1 MMVSSKGR
9 YALRVM
15 LDMAEQGDGA
25 GLRLSDIAQR
35 QQLSKKYLESIM
47 AALSRA
53 GLVESSVGKA
63 GGYRLTRPPG
73 EYPVGEILRAAE
85 QLFCQK
91 GYEAASMQEIVRAA
105 GVSKGGIYHHFASKE
120 EIMTLLSHQH
130 AQESAERAE
139 AQLADAPDDLARLNL
154 LLSACLP
161 MRDEAAAFTAML
173 LPMATSPEGR
183 AMALTYLDALSDRFH
198 PLLEQTIAQ
207 GVQSGALF
215 TEIRGVAGIV
225 LHLLGDCFFDLA
237 AQLMQ
242 AKNDKQ
248 PCDLPALV
256 DLLTRYRRAVEVLL
270 NAPFGSVT
278 LLTLEDVE
286 GMAQRLL

>member
-1 MMVSSKGR
+1 MRKGDETKR
-9 YALRVM
+9 
-15 LDMAEQGDGA
+15 
-25 GLRLSDIAQR
+25 
-35 QQLSKKYLESIM
+35 
-47 AALSRA
+47 
-53 GLVESSVGKA
+53 
-63 GGYRLTRPPG
+63 
-73 EYPVGEILRAAE
+73 EILRAAE

-161 MRDEAAAFTAML
+161 MRDEDAAFTAML

-198 PLLEQTIAQ
+198 PLMEQTIAQ
-207 GVQSGALF
+207 VS
-215 TEIRGVAGIV
+215 R
-225 LHLLGDCFFDLA
+225 A
-237 AQLMQ
+237 AH
-242 AKNDKQ
+242 
-248 PCDLPALV
+248 CS
-256 DLLTRYRRAVEVLL
+256 RRFA
-270 NAPFGSVT
+270 AWRASSCTCWVT
-278 LLTLEDVE
+278 AFSIWRRSSCRRKTTSSRAICPLWWIC
-286 GMAQRLL
+286 

>member
-1 MMVSSKGR
+1 
-9 YALRVM
+9 
-15 LDMAEQGDGA
+15 
-25 GLRLSDIAQR
+25 
-35 QQLSKKYLESIM
+35 
-47 AALSRA
+47 
-53 GLVESSVGKA
+53 
-63 GGYRLTRPPG
+63 
-73 EYPVGEILRAAE
+73 
-85 QLFCQK
+85 
-91 GYEAASMQEIVRAA
+91 MQEIVRAA

-161 MRDEAAAFTAML
+161 MRDEDAAFTA
-173 LPMATSPEGR
+173 
-183 AMALTYLDALSDRFH
+183 
-198 PLLEQTIAQ
+198 
-207 GVQSGALF
+207 
-215 TEIRGVAGIV
+215 IRGVAGIV

-237 AQLMQ
+237 GQLMQ
-242 AKNDKQ
+242 AKKDKQ

-286 GMAQRLL
+286 SMAQRLL

>member
-1 MMVSSKGR
+1 MRKGDETKR
-9 YALRVM
+9 
-15 LDMAEQGDGA
+15 
-25 GLRLSDIAQR
+25 
-35 QQLSKKYLESIM
+35 
-47 AALSRA
+47 
-53 GLVESSVGKA
+53 
-63 GGYRLTRPPG
+63 
-73 EYPVGEILRAAE
+73 EILRAAE

-154 LLSACLP
+154 LLMACLP
-161 MRDEAAAFTAML
+161 MRDEDAAFTAML

-207 GVQSGALF
+207 GVQSGTLF

-225 LHLLGDCFFDLA
+225 LHLLIVSSVVARVGGITAGHQSKCHHHRQQQSQQFLEFHVHSSSIIVVSLDIYINRLCGLYRS
-237 AQLMQ
+237 LHHT
-242 AKNDKQ
+242 
-248 PCDLPALV
+248 LV
-256 DLLTRYRRAVEVLL
+256 EMLSPSTVKTA
-270 NAPFGSVT
+270 G
-278 LLTLEDVE
+278 LE
-286 GMAQRLL
+286 

>member
-1 MMVSSKGR
+1 MRKGDETKR
-9 YALRVM
+9 
-15 LDMAEQGDGA
+15 
-25 GLRLSDIAQR
+25 
-35 QQLSKKYLESIM
+35 
-47 AALSRA
+47 
-53 GLVESSVGKA
+53 
-63 GGYRLTRPPG
+63 
-73 EYPVGEILRAAE
+73 EILRAAE

-161 MRDEAAAFTAML
+161 MRDEDAAFTAML

-198 PLLEQTIAQ
+198 PQMEQTIAQ
-207 GVQSGALF
+207 GVTSG
-215 TEIRGVAGIV
+215 TPAGIV

-237 AQLMQ
+237 GQLMQ

-286 GMAQRLL
+286 SMAQRLLQ

>member
-1 MMVSSKGR
+1 
-9 YALRVM
+9 
-15 LDMAEQGDGA
+15 
-25 GLRLSDIAQR
+25 
-35 QQLSKKYLESIM
+35 
-47 AALSRA
+47 
-53 GLVESSVGKA
+53 
-63 GGYRLTRPPG
+63 
-73 EYPVGEILRAAE
+73 
-85 QLFCQK
+85 
-91 GYEAASMQEIVRAA
+91 
-105 GVSKGGIYHHFASKE
+105 
-120 EIMTLLSHQH
+120 MTLLSHQH

-154 LLSACLP
+154 LLTACLS
-161 MRDEAAAFTAML
+161 MRDEDAAFTAML
-173 LPMATSPEGR
+173 LPMAMSPEGR

-286 GMAQRLL
+286 GMAQRLLQ

>member
-1 MMVSSKGR
+1 MRKGDETKR
-9 YALRVM
+9 
-15 LDMAEQGDGA
+15 
-25 GLRLSDIAQR
+25 
-35 QQLSKKYLESIM
+35 
-47 AALSRA
+47 
-53 GLVESSVGKA
+53 
-63 GGYRLTRPPG
+63 
-73 EYPVGEILRAAE
+73 EILRAAE

-154 LLSACLP
+154 LLAACLP
-161 MRDEAAAFTAML
+161 MRDEDAAFTAMH

-286 GMAQRLL
+286 SMAQRLLQ

>member
-1 MMVSSKGR
+1 MRKGDETKR
-9 YALRVM
+9 
-15 LDMAEQGDGA
+15 
-25 GLRLSDIAQR
+25 
-35 QQLSKKYLESIM
+35 
-47 AALSRA
+47 
-53 GLVESSVGKA
+53 
-63 GGYRLTRPPG
+63 
-73 EYPVGEILRAAE
+73 EILRAAE

-154 LLSACLP
+154 LLMACLP
-161 MRDEAAAFTAML
+161 MRDEDAAFTAML

-237 AQLMQ
+237 GQLMQ

-248 PCDLPALV
+248 PCNLPALV

-286 GMAQRLL
+286 SMAQRLLQ

>member
-1 MMVSSKGR
+1 MRKGDETKR
-9 YALRVM
+9 
-15 LDMAEQGDGA
+15 
-25 GLRLSDIAQR
+25 
-35 QQLSKKYLESIM
+35 
-47 AALSRA
+47 
-53 GLVESSVGKA
+53 
-63 GGYRLTRPPG
+63 
-73 EYPVGEILRAAE
+73 EILRAAE

-161 MRDEAAAFTAML
+161 MRDEDAAFTAML

-183 AMALTYLDALSDRFH
+183 AMALTYLDALADRFH
-198 PLLEQTIAQ
+198 PLLEQTITQ

-237 AQLMQ
+237 GQLMQ
-242 AKNDKQ
+242 AK
-248 PCDLPALV
+248 
-256 DLLTRYRRAVEVLL
+256 TTSSRAICPLWWIC
-270 NAPFGSVT
+270 
-278 LLTLEDVE
+278 
-286 GMAQRLL
+286 

>member
-1 MMVSSKGR
+1 MNVDDYQQEAMSLLNP
-9 YALRVM
+9 ALNPQDVLENALMGLCGESGEAIDLLKKHRFQGHP
-15 LDMAEQGDGA
+15 LDKEKLKKELGDVA
-25 GLRLSDIAQR
+25 W
-35 QQLSKKYLESIM
+35 Y
-47 AALSRA
+47 
-53 GLVESSVGKA
+53 
-63 GGYRLTRPPG
+63 
-73 EYPVGEILRAAE
+73 
-85 QLFCQK
+85 
-91 GYEAASMQEIVRAA
+91 
-105 GVSKGGIYHHFASKE
+105 
-120 EIMTLLSHQH
+120 

-161 MRDEAAAFTAML
+161 MRDEDAAFTAML

-198 PLLEQTIAQ
+198 PLLEPTIAQ
-207 GVQSGALF
+207 GVQSGTLF

-237 AQLMQ
+237 GQLMQ

-286 GMAQRLL
+286 SMAQRLLQ

>member
-1 MMVSSKGR
+1 
-9 YALRVM
+9 
-15 LDMAEQGDGA
+15 
-25 GLRLSDIAQR
+25 
-35 QQLSKKYLESIM
+35 
-47 AALSRA
+47 
-53 GLVESSVGKA
+53 
-63 GGYRLTRPPG
+63 
-73 EYPVGEILRAAE
+73 
-85 QLFCQK
+85 
-91 GYEAASMQEIVRAA
+91 MQEIVRAA

-154 LLSACLP
+154 LLMACLP
-161 MRDEAAAFTAML
+161 MRDEDAAFTAML

-207 GVQSGALF
+207 GVQSGTLF

-237 AQLMQ
+237 GQLMQ

-248 PCDLPALV
+248 PCDVPALV

-286 GMAQRLL
+286 GMTQRLLQ